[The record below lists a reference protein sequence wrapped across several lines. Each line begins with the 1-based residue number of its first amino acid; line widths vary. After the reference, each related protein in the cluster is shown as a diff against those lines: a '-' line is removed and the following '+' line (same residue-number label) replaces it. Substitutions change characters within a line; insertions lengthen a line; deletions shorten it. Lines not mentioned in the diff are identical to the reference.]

1 MESKILKI
9 IKNNKNWR
17 DIIENKNIR
26 VKDKYPYMIFNYG
39 IDVDPTDPVVR
50 EARGI
55 IIDMERLE
63 VACWPFNRFYNSYE
77 EAARE
82 DLENFD
88 WNNCRVEEKI
98 DGSIVKLFWNRY
110 SGKWQWATNGCID
123 AADADTVSGESFL
136 DVIKQAYNYN
146 QIVFESLDEEMTYI
160 FELVSP
166 LQQIVIYYPK
176 TLLYHIGTR
185 NITTGEEDWRYIG
198 ILHPEIY
205 QLNTLDDCLSAA
217 NKLNADET
225 QVGGEGFV
233 VVDKDWRRLKIKS
246 PEYVAAH
253 KIMSNHNINKEHI
266 IEMIKKYPH
275 EIDDI
280 CVAFPY
286 LAVYYRYYQFRMIEL
301 EYDVD
306 RYITYVR
313 NLYDEFNGDRKAV
326 ALAIKDNRLSA
337 FGFAA
342 LKGDCT
348 AKELLENMSQKRYM
362 RLITDYTPHE
372 LST

>member
-1 MESKILKI
+1 MESKILNI

-17 DIIENKNIR
+17 EIIESKNIR
-26 VKDKYPYMIFNYG
+26 IKDKYPYMIFNYG
-39 IDVDPTDPVVR
+39 VDVDPTDPVVR

-77 EAARE
+77 EAARD

-110 SGKWQWATNGCID
+110 SEKWQWATNGCID
-123 AADADTVSGESFL
+123 AADADTFSGESFL
-136 DVIKQAYNYN
+136 DVIKEAYNYN
-146 QIVFESLDEEMTYI
+146 QIVFEALDEEMTYI

-166 LQQIVIYYPK
+166 FQQIVIYYPK

-185 NITTGEEDWRYIG
+185 NNNTGEEDWRYIG
-198 ILHPEIY
+198 VLHPEIY

-233 VVDKDWRRLKIKS
+233 VVDKNWRRLKIKS

-253 KIMSNHNINKEHI
+253 KIRGNRNVDKKYI
-266 IEMIKKYPH
+266 IEIIKEFPDKID
-275 EIDDI
+275 EICAD
-280 CVAFPY
+280 FPD
-286 LAVYYRYYQFRMIEL
+286 LAVYYRYYQYKMTEL
-301 EYDVD
+301 EYDTD
-306 RYITYVR
+306 RFITYVR
-313 NLYDEFNGDRKAV
+313 NLYKEFNGDRKAV
-326 ALAIKDNRLSA
+326 ALAIKNNRLAA
-337 FGFAA
+337 FGFDA
-342 LKGDCT
+342 LKSDAT
-348 AKELLENMSQKRYM
+348 AKELLENASSKRYM
-362 RLITDYTPHE
+362 GLIVDYSPHD